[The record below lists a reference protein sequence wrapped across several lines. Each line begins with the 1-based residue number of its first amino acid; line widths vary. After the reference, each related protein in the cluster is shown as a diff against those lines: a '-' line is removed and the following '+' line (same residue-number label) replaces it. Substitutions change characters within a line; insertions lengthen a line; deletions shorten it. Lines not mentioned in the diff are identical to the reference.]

1 MLTMLFYAAVI
12 YVAVSMLV
20 WCIRAAWGIAKI
32 VAFVVLLPLLI
43 VWLALSGLILIAI
56 GLLILSVIFATIGAI
71 LWV

>member
-1 MLTMLFYAAVI
+1 MLFYAAVI

>member
-1 MLTMLFYAAVI
+1 MLFYAAVI

-71 LWV
+71 VWV